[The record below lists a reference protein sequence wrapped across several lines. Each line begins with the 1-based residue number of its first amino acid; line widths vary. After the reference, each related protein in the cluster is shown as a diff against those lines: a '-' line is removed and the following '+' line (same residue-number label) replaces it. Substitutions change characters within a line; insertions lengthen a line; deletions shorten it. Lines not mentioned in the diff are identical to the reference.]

1 MKKLLVLC
9 ILVALALTGV
19 AWYTKYTAGHGTE
32 ETYTTA
38 KVEHGQVRDL
48 ISGNATLKPRDV
60 KPIFTMIP
68 GRVVY
73 LDGDFRQEVD
83 EGQVLIR
90 LDRVQARLKRNEA
103 EENLNLALV
112 AVKQAELERDKAI
125 AARDTA
131 KSSLDKLKTYSKEQ
145 LGGLDLLKAEGLLEV
160 QERTVK
166 AAENAI
172 AIANA
177 KVKLAQSQ
185 VVEADEG
192 LKRTT
197 IEVPRFQFAGDKA
210 NKPAV
215 GEVAVDAVNKPS
227 KRKFVVLDRKVELG
241 QNVDTKEPL
250 FYLAAGLDDMEA
262 HALIPE
268 ADISRIS
275 QGQNA
280 EFWVKSLG
288 EERKMPAVVSEIRLK
303 PATTQGAIYYEVVL
317 NVKNKK
323 DSGRNEWELLP
334 GMTAQVEILHRIHK
348 DVWKL
353 PVNAKNFLLDEVHQ
367 TPQAKAKLAEWENR
381 KDRNDWWPVWVLKDK
396 KPWPLFVRLGGVNAK
411 GEPGIKDALSY
422 EVLEWD
428 PELKVQPD
436 PRKPETIP
444 EVIIGA
450 PPEKKSLF
458 SDLVPKNLKLS

>member
-1 MKKLLVLC
+1 VKKLLVFL
-9 ILVALALTGV
+9 ILVALGLTGV
-19 AWYTKYTAGHGTE
+19 AYYTKHTAGRSTE

-38 KVEHGQVRDL
+38 KVEFGELRDL
-48 ISGNATLKPRDV
+48 ISSNATLKPRDV
-60 KPIFTMIP
+60 KPIFTVIP

-73 LDGDFRQEVD
+73 LDGDNNQEIE

-90 LDRVQARLKRNEA
+90 LDPVQARLKRDEA
-103 EENLNLALV
+103 EGNLNLALV

-131 KSSLDKLKTYSKEQ
+131 KSTLDKLKTYSKDT
-145 LGGLDLLKAEGLLEV
+145 LGGLDLLKAEGMLEV

-166 AAENAI
+166 SAESAI

-185 VVEADEG
+185 LAEAEEG

-197 IEVPRFQFAGDKA
+197 IEVPRFQYAGDDGR
-210 NKPAV
+210 KPAV
-215 GEVAVDAVNKPS
+215 GEVAFDAENKGG

-250 FYLAAGLDDMEA
+250 FILAAGLDDMEA

-275 QGQNA
+275 KGQQA
-280 EFWVKSLG
+280 EFWVKALG
-288 EERKMPAVVSEIRLK
+288 EENRMLAVVSERRLK
-303 PATTQGAIYYEVVL
+303 PATTQGAIYYEVIL
-317 NVKNKK
+317 NVQNRK
-323 DSGRNEWELLP
+323 DAKTKEWELLP
-334 GMTAQVEILHRIHK
+334 GMTAQVEILNRIHK
-348 DVWKL
+348 NVWKL
-353 PVNAKNFLLDEVHQ
+353 PVNAKNFLLEEAYQ
-367 TPQAKAKLAEWENR
+367 TPEAKARFAEWEHR

-411 GEPGIKDALSY
+411 GEPGIKDALWY

-428 PELKVQPD
+428 PDLKVQPD
-436 PRKPETIP
+436 PKKPETIP
-444 EVIIGA
+444 DVIIGA
-450 PPEKKSLF
+450 PPAKRGFL
-458 SDLVPKNLKLS
+458 SDLIPNIKL